1 MSVYRT
7 GLRVRAKKK
16 LTYSVSAIFADIPIN
31 RLSTV
36 SRKAKEDGLSEIVV
50 SLSGRAANTQAVG
63 GGQHSLSD
71 G

>member
-1 MSVYRT
+1 MLVYRT
-7 GLRVRAKKK
+7 GLEGEGEKTHVFDVSHFCR
-16 LTYSVSAIFADIPIN
+16 YSCKPPFDRISK
-31 RLSTV
+31 S
-36 SRKAKEDGLSEIVV
+36 EGDGLSEIVV